1 MADPDTPEAPLVL
14 ALSSA
19 STSSSTSHAK
29 YTCVCKQGFYIP
41 NETVQGFQSDKVE
54 SDGANF
60 SCVPCPSGCLC
71 DKDGSCMFGDEPE
84 DFITESFLRATI
96 GAIIG
101 ACIGCC
107 LILMLVV
114 FRQRKCKVSIEN
126 KNALSYIDWK
136 ILYSL
141 FFLFS
146 LPILNSIAVYCSL
159 IKFLSNYR
167 Q

>member
-1 MADPDTPEAPLVL
+1 MADPETPEAPLVL
-14 ALSSA
+14 ALSS
-19 STSSSTSHAK
+19 SSTISSANHAK

-41 NETVQGFQSDKVE
+41 NETVQGFPSDKVE

-96 GAIIG
+96 GAILG

-107 LILMLVV
+107 LILILIV
-114 FRQRKCKVSIEN
+114 FRQRKCKVSI
-126 KNALSYIDWK
+126 KRKITQLSFYYWK
-136 ILYSL
+136 KRET
-141 FFLFS
+141 FFLFH
-146 LPILNSIAVYCSL
+146 
-159 IKFLSNYR
+159 FLFNIEFHCCLLFTN
-167 Q
+167 

>member
-1 MADPDTPEAPLVL
+1 MVQQLNILLMFLNYSCDRESTFCLMADPDTPEAPLVL
-14 ALSSA
+14 ALSS
-19 STSSSTSHAK
+19 SSISSSASHAK

-114 FRQRKCKVSIEN
+114 FRQRKCKVSIKE
-126 KNALSYIDWK
+126 K
-136 ILYSL
+136 ITQ
-141 FFLFS
+141 
-146 LPILNSIAVYCSL
+146 SIRMLCL
-159 IKFLSNYR
+159 I
-167 Q
+167 